1 MKTLTV
7 LRAGAALAALLG
19 WSAACSH
26 SATKSDAAPAPA
38 ATQHD
43 GEGDANQAA
52 TAPTAK
58 AGVDDA
64 FRLQVPV
71 PGVKPELHAPVPVKK
86 VLANG
91 LTVLAVNKPGLPLV
105 SVAVVVRS
113 GSAQDPEKLSGLAGF
128 TGDMLKTGTDTRKAE
143 QIDHDTEMRGAG
155 LDVDVDED
163 AITVSTAS
171 LTENFGPVFD
181 VLTDVLQHTSFDP
194 GEMKRVAEQRQ
205 NALEDA
211 NKSPQSAAKRV
222 FRKMVYGDHPY
233 GHMPSG
239 DAKAIPKIT
248 RNDLKGYYAKHFRPA
263 NAGVIVVGDLSTD
276 NAFAEVEARLGKW
289 KGAPKVQDAPKAPKE
304 LPAGLVLVS
313 KAEAP
318 QSQLVIG
325 ELAVK
330 RADAD
335 YFPLVLC
342 NAILGGLFNS
352 RINMNLRE
360 DKGYTYG
367 AHSYFDFMRER
378 GPFFVSTG
386 VKTDVTDLAIREI
399 LKEIDKMRTSNVTEE
414 EINNA
419 KSRYSLSLPGY
430 FQTVDG
436 ISGMMANLYLY
447 DLPLDYFQQVPD
459 RINAVS
465 VADVRRVAEKHL
477 HPQALTIVVVGDE
490 SHVGPGLAD
499 LQRGPVQKRD
509 PEGNVITAKA
519 GAPAKAAPKKPQ
531 G

>member
-1 MKTLTV
+1 MKTPTV
-7 LRAGAALAALLG
+7 IRAGALAALMG
-19 WSAACSH
+19 WTAGCSH
-26 SATKSDAAPAPA
+26 SSSAADASPAPA
-38 ATQHD
+38 AAQN
-43 GEGDANQAA
+43 GNQASQ
-52 TAPTAK
+52 PTAK
-58 AGVDDA
+58 ADDA

-71 PGVKPELHAPVPVKK
+71 PGTKPELHAPVPVKK

-91 LTVLAVNKPGLPLV
+91 LTVLAVHKPALPLV
-105 SVAVVVRS
+105 SVALVVRS
-113 GSAQDPEKLSGLAGF
+113 GSAQDPENMPGLAGF
-128 TGDMLKTGTDTRKAE
+128 MGEMLKTGTDTRKAE

-171 LTENFGPVFD
+171 LTENFGSVFD
-181 VLTDVLQHTSFDP
+181 VLADVVQHTTFDP
-194 GEMKRVAEQRQ
+194 AEIKRVAEQRQ
-205 NALEDA
+205 NTLEEASKDP
-211 NKSPQSAAKRV
+211 KHAAKRV
-222 FRKMVYGDHPY
+222 FRKLVYGEHPY
-233 GHMPSG
+233 GHMPLG
-239 DAKAIPKIT
+239 EAKSVTKIS
-248 RNDLKGYYAKHFRPA
+248 RNELKGFHAKHFRPA
-263 NAGVIVVGDLSTD
+263 NAGVIVVGDLSAE

-289 KGAPKVQDAPKAPKE
+289 KGAPKVQDAPKEPKA

-313 KAEAP
+313 KAGAP
-318 QSQLVIG
+318 QSQLVVG

-378 GPFFVSTG
+378 GPFFVATG

-414 EINNA
+414 ELNNA
-419 KSRYSLSLPGY
+419 KNRYSLSLPGY

-465 VADVRRVAEKHL
+465 VADVRRVAEQHL
-477 HPQALTIVVVGDE
+477 HPEALSIVVVGDDN
-490 SHVGPGLAD
+490 HVGPGLAD

-509 PEGNVITAKA
+509 AEGNVVATKA
-519 GAPAKAAPKKPQ
+519 EAPQKAAPKKPK